1 MRVALDHASWVMV
14 MLSAIL
20 MSSNPSCRMIDAF
33 SFLPSR
39 SWMIPIISTRHSSFG
54 MLWSSSNNSD
64 DRGEGAGGRDS
75 TQSSSSSG
83 TSSPTNSPPRA
94 SKRATAAR
102 GRLSMKV
109 SKSQPPT
116 YPVRVTVMGGGN
128 FGLALATVV
137 GRKGIP
143 TTLLVRSEDVATH
156 INDNHKHPQYMSDI
170 SLPRTV
176 RATTDKESALCDA
189 TYIIHAVPVQYTR
202 SYLDTV
208 SEYIPTN
215 TPILSASKGIET
227 SSLGFMADIL
237 KECLGEERS
246 YAFLSG
252 PSFAREICEGVA
264 TAVVIASEDIMLADD
279 LADLMAGEDFAVF
292 TSRDVIGVEVGGA
305 VKNVIAIAA
314 GMCEGLGLG
323 TNAMSG
329 LVTRGCGEMRRLG
342 IYLGARPSTISGL
355 SGVGD
360 TFGTCFGPLSRNRKF
375 GYRLGKGETPDEI
388 RASMTEVAEGVD
400 TSIALVKMIKTSCK
414 GYRLDLKYP
423 ILFGVAAIIE
433 GEMKPLEGLQGLMNF
448 PTRME
453 NYDERF

>member
-1 MRVALDHASWVMV
+1 MEEISSTSWGYRLIIGLVLIANISIV
-14 MLSAIL
+14 TE
-20 MSSNPSCRMIDAF
+20 AF
-33 SFLPSR
+33 SFIHPTATR
-39 SWMIPIISTRHSSFG
+39 STLLLSSINNNAINSERRPIHMKRLRRET
-54 MLWSSSNNSD
+54 SSNNN
-64 DRGEGAGGRDS
+64 GQQTINTKLQMKAAG
-75 TQSSSSSG
+75 
-83 TSSPTNSPPRA
+83 SPP
-94 SKRATAAR
+94 
-102 GRLSMKV
+102 
-109 SKSQPPT
+109 P

-137 GRKGIP
+137 ARKGIP
-143 TTLLVRSEDVATH
+143 TTLLVRSDDVATS
-156 INDNHKHPQYMSDI
+156 INEDHRHPRYMSDV

-176 RATTDKESALCDA
+176 RATTDKSSALSDA

-202 SYLDTV
+202 SFLETV
-208 SEYIPTN
+208 KDEIPPGV
-215 TPILSASKGIET
+215 PILSASKGIET

-237 KECLGEERS
+237 KECLGEDRS

-252 PSFAREICEGVA
+252 PSFAREIVEGVA
-264 TAVVIASEDIMLADD
+264 TAVVIASEDLMLADD

-292 TSRDVIGVEVGGA
+292 TSRDVMGVEVGGA

-323 TNAMSG
+323 TNALSG

-360 TFGTCFGPLSRNRKF
+360 TFGTCFGPLSRNRRF
-375 GYRLGKGETPDEI
+375 GYRLGKGETPEEI

-400 TSIALVKMIKTSCK
+400 TSIALVKMIKKNCK

-423 ILFGVAAIIE
+423 ILFGVAEIIE
-433 GEMKPLEGLQGLMNF
+433 GNMKPLEGLQGLMNF

-453 NYDERF
+453 NYDERG